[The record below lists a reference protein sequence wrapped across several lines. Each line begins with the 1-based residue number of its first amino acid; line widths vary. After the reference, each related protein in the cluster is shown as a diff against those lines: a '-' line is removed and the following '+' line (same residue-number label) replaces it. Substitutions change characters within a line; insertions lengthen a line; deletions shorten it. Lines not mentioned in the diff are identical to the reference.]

1 LSKSLLFPYK
11 FGNFVLYLKMGKHF
25 LKLPK
30 MGESVV
36 EATLTKWL
44 KEVGDPIDL
53 DDIVVEIATDKV
65 DSDVPSQVS
74 GVLIEKKFIEND
86 VVQVGEVMAVIQTEG
101 DESDDE
107 SDVELEPLK
116 EEKKETALPEAKT
129 FSLPDPLPEFGS
141 VSKMVEEAKSIIS
154 SETSYDNSEF
164 LSPLVKSIV
173 KAEGLSQEE
182 IKRIEG
188 TGKDNRITKKDVLAF
203 LDQIESLP
211 IATKE
216 KQTLL
221 DSALAT
227 EVSSI
232 KKGADSDVI
241 SNSDGDQVIEMTR
254 MAKLTADHM
263 IRSKQT
269 SAHVQSFIE
278 ADLTNLWDW
287 REKVKNEFLK
297 REGEKL
303 TFTPLMI
310 KALIKAL
317 KDFPL
322 LNSSVT
328 GDTIVKRRAI
338 NIGMA
343 AAMDDGNLIVPVIKN
358 ADHLN
363 LVGLAKAV
371 NDMANRSRTQKLKP
385 EEVQGGT
392 FTFTNI
398 GNFGSLTGTPII
410 NQPQV
415 GIVAVGVIRKMPAVI
430 ETNQGDSIAI
440 RKKMI
445 ISHSYDHRIIN
456 GAMGGQFIKSMVD
469 YLENWDINYSI

>member
-1 LSKSLLFPYK
+1 
-11 FGNFVLYLKMGKHF
+11 MGKYF

-44 KEVGDPIDL
+44 KEEGESIEV

-65 DSDVPSQVS
+65 DSDVPSEVS
-74 GVLIEKKFIEND
+74 GVLIEKKFAENE
-86 VVQVGEVMAVIQTEG
+86 VIQVGEVMAVIQTEG
-101 DESDDE
+101 DET
-107 SDVELEPLK
+107 DVEPALEVEPPK
-116 EEKKETALPEAKT
+116 EKIEVSIPKAKT
-129 FSLPDPLPEFGS
+129 LSLPDPLPEFES
-141 VSKMVEEAKSIIS
+141 VSKTVEDAKAMVSPQ
-154 SETSYDNSEF
+154 TSGNNSEF

-182 IKRIEG
+182 LKRIKG
-188 TGKDNRITKKDVLAF
+188 SGKDNRITKKDILAY
-203 LDQIESLP
+203 LAQSGSSSLS
-211 IATKE
+211 ATE
-216 KQTLL
+216 KQMLV
-221 DSALAT
+221 DPSPAAA
-227 EVSSI
+227 VSLI
-232 KKGADSDVI
+232 KTVAESGIIFK
-241 SNSDGDQVIEMTR
+241 SDGDQIIEMTR

-278 ADLTNLWDW
+278 ADLTNLSDW
-287 REKVKNEFLK
+287 REKVKNEFLE

-310 KALIKAL
+310 TALIKAL

-322 LNSSVT
+322 LNSSVA
-328 GDTIVKRRAI
+328 GDTIVQKRAI

-343 AAMDDGNLIVPVIKN
+343 AAMADGNLIVPVIKN

-371 NDMANRSRTQKLKP
+371 NDLAHRARTQQLKP
-385 EEVQGGT
+385 EEVQEGT

-430 ETNQGDSIAI
+430 ETSQGDSIAI

-456 GAMGGQFIKSMVD
+456 GAMGGQFIKSMAD
-469 YLENWDINYSI
+469 YLENWDINRSI

>member
-1 LSKSLLFPYK
+1 
-11 FGNFVLYLKMGKHF
+11 MGKHF

-30 MGESVV
+30 MGESVA

-44 KEVGDPIDL
+44 KEVGESIEV

-65 DSDVPSQVS
+65 DSDVPSEVN
-74 GVLIEKKFIEND
+74 GVLIEKKFAENE
-86 VVQVGEVMAVIQTEG
+86 VIQVGEVMAIIQTEG
-101 DESDDE
+101 DEPDD
-107 SDVELEPLK
+107 DAVAELEPSK
-116 EEKKETALPEAKT
+116 EKEKKEVSIPEAKT
-129 FSLPDPLPEFGS
+129 FSLPDPLPEFES
-141 VSKMVEEAKSIIS
+141 VSKTVEDAKTMVSAD
-154 SETSYDNSEF
+154 TSGNNSEF
-164 LSPLVKSIV
+164 FSPLVKSIA

-182 IKRIEG
+182 LKRIKG
-188 TGKDNRITKKDVLAF
+188 SGKDNRITKKDILAYLTQRSGLSTDFTEKRSEESSSSYSTISSTKTTAEPSVL
-203 LDQIESLP
+203 SR
-211 IATKE
+211 
-216 KQTLL
+216 
-221 DSALAT
+221 
-227 EVSSI
+227 
-232 KKGADSDVI
+232 G
-241 SNSDGDQVIEMTR
+241 DGDQIIEMSR

-263 IRSKQT
+263 IRSKHT

-287 REKVKNEFLK
+287 REKVKNEFLE

-303 TFTPLMI
+303 TFTPLLI
-310 KALIKAL
+310 TALIKAL

-322 LNSSVT
+322 LNSSVE
-328 GDTIVKRRAI
+328 GDTIIQKKDI

-343 AAMDDGNLIVPVIKN
+343 AAMANGNLIVPVIKN

-371 NDMANRSRTQKLKP
+371 NDLAHRARIQQLKP

-430 ETNQGDSIAI
+430 ETSQGDSIAI

-445 ISHSYDHRIIN
+445 ISNSYDHRIIN
-456 GAMGGQFIKSMVD
+456 GAMGGQFIQSMAD
-469 YLENWDINYSI
+469 YLENWDIDQSI

>member
-1 LSKSLLFPYK
+1 
-11 FGNFVLYLKMGKHF
+11 MGKYF

-44 KEVGDPIDL
+44 KEEGESIEV

-65 DSDVPSQVS
+65 DSDLPSEVS
-74 GVLIEKKFIEND
+74 GVLIEKKFAENE
-86 VVQVGEVMAVIQTEG
+86 VVQVGEVMAVIQTE
-101 DESDDE
+101 DDE
-107 SDVELEPLK
+107 TDVESTLEVEPPK
-116 EEKKETALPEAKT
+116 EKTEVSIPKAKT
-129 FSLPDPLPEFGS
+129 LSLPDPLPEFES
-141 VSKMVEEAKSIIS
+141 VSKTVEDAKAMVSPQ
-154 SETSYDNSEF
+154 TSGDNSEF
-164 LSPLVKSIV
+164 ISPLVKSIV
-173 KAEGLSQEE
+173 KAEGLSKVEL
-182 IKRIEG
+182 KRIKG
-188 TGKDNRITKKDVLAF
+188 SGKDNRITKKDILAY
-203 LDQIESLP
+203 LALRGSSPLS
-211 IATKE
+211 ATE
-216 KQTLL
+216 KQMLL
-221 DSALAT
+221 DPSPAAPVSPIKT
-227 EVSSI
+227 VAESSI
-232 KKGADSDVI
+232 ILK
-241 SNSDGDQVIEMTR
+241 SDGDQIIEMTR

-278 ADLTNLWDW
+278 ADLTNLSDW
-287 REKVKNEFLK
+287 REKVKNEFLE

-310 KALIKAL
+310 TALIKAL

-322 LNSSVT
+322 LNSSVA
-328 GDTIVKRRAI
+328 GDTIVQKRAI

-343 AAMDDGNLIVPVIKN
+343 AAMADGNLIVPVIKN

-371 NDMANRSRTQKLKP
+371 NDLAHRARTQQLKP
-385 EEVQGGT
+385 EEVQEGT

-430 ETNQGDSIAI
+430 ETSQGDSIAI

-456 GAMGGQFIKSMVD
+456 GSMGGQFIKSMSD
-469 YLENWDINYSI
+469 YIENWDKNFSI

>member
-1 LSKSLLFPYK
+1 LTYLALRGSSPLSATEKQMLVDPSPAAAVSPIK
-11 FGNFVLYLKMGKHF
+11 TVA
-25 LKLPK
+25 
-30 MGESVV
+30 ES
-36 EATLTKWL
+36 
-44 KEVGDPIDL
+44 
-53 DDIVVEIATDKV
+53 
-65 DSDVPSQVS
+65 
-74 GVLIEKKFIEND
+74 
-86 VVQVGEVMAVIQTEG
+86 
-101 DESDDE
+101 
-107 SDVELEPLK
+107 
-116 EEKKETALPEAKT
+116 
-129 FSLPDPLPEFGS
+129 
-141 VSKMVEEAKSIIS
+141 SII
-154 SETSYDNSEF
+154 
-164 LSPLVKSIV
+164 LK
-173 KAEGLSQEE
+173 
-182 IKRIEG
+182 
-188 TGKDNRITKKDVLAF
+188 
-203 LDQIESLP
+203 
-211 IATKE
+211 
-216 KQTLL
+216 
-221 DSALAT
+221 
-227 EVSSI
+227 
-232 KKGADSDVI
+232 
-241 SNSDGDQVIEMTR
+241 SDGDQIIEMTR

-287 REKVKNEFLK
+287 REKVKNEFLE

-310 KALIKAL
+310 TALIKAL

-322 LNSSVT
+322 LNSSVA
-328 GDTIVKRRAI
+328 GDTIVQKRAI

-343 AAMDDGNLIVPVIKN
+343 AAMADGNLIVPVIKN

-371 NDMANRSRTQKLKP
+371 NDLAHRARTQQLKP
-385 EEVQGGT
+385 EEVQEGT

-430 ETNQGDSIAI
+430 ETSQGDSIAI

-456 GAMGGQFIKSMVD
+456 GSMGGQFIKSMAD
-469 YLENWDINYSI
+469 YLENWDINRSI

>member
-1 LSKSLLFPYK
+1 
-11 FGNFVLYLKMGKHF
+11 MGKYF

-30 MGESVV
+30 MGESVM

-44 KEVGDPIDL
+44 KEVGESIEM

-65 DSDVPSQVS
+65 DSDVPSEVK
-74 GVLIEKKFIEND
+74 GILIEKKFIEND
-86 VVQVGEVMAVIQTEG
+86 VVQVGEVMAVIQTDGDQIDDQTSDEG
-101 DESDDE
+101 NES
-107 SDVELEPLK
+107 SK
-116 EEKKETALPEAKT
+116 EEEKIEVPLPQAKT
-129 FSLPDPLPEFGS
+129 FSLPDPLPEFETI
-141 VSKMVEEAKSIIS
+141 SKSLDNARTMVS
-154 SETSYDNSEF
+154 SESQNISNEF

-173 KAEGLSQEE
+173 KAEGLDQEE
-182 IKRIEG
+182 LKLIRG
-188 TGKDNRITKKDVLAF
+188 SGKNNRITKKDILTY
-203 LDQIESLP
+203 LSQRRNSLTSAEDKYSTLSSRSSP
-211 IATKE
+211 LISSTK
-216 KQTLL
+216 TTTGSDTIL
-221 DSALAT
+221 
-227 EVSSI
+227 
-232 KKGADSDVI
+232 KG
-241 SNSDGDQVIEMTR
+241 DGDQIIEMTR

-278 ADLTNLWDW
+278 ADMTNLWDW
-287 REKVKNEFLK
+287 REKVKNEFLE

-303 TFTPLMI
+303 TLTPLLI
-310 KALIKAL
+310 TALIKAL
-317 KDFPL
+317 KEFPL
-322 LNSSVT
+322 LNSSVE
-328 GDTIVKRRAI
+328 GETITQKRDI

-343 AAMDDGNLIVPVIKN
+343 AAMADGNLIVPVIKN

-363 LVGLAKAV
+363 MVGLARAV
-371 NDMANRSRTQKLKP
+371 NDLAHRARTQQLKP

-415 GIVAVGVIRKMPAVI
+415 GIVAVGIIRKIPAVI
-430 ETNQGDSIAI
+430 ETKYGDSIAI

-456 GAMGGQFIKSMVD
+456 GAMGGKFIKTMSD
-469 YLENWDINYSI
+469 YLENWDKNFSI

>member
-1 LSKSLLFPYK
+1 
-11 FGNFVLYLKMGKHF
+11 MGKYF

-44 KEVGDPIDL
+44 KEEGESIEV

-65 DSDVPSQVS
+65 DSDVPSEVS
-74 GVLIEKKFIEND
+74 GVLIEKKFAENE

-101 DESDDE
+101 DET
-107 SDVELEPLK
+107 DVESALEVEPPK
-116 EEKKETALPEAKT
+116 EKIEVSIPKAKT
-129 FSLPDPLPEFGS
+129 LSLPDPLPEFES
-141 VSKMVEEAKSIIS
+141 VSKTVEDAKAMVSPQ
-154 SETSYDNSEF
+154 TSGDNSEF

-173 KAEGLSQEE
+173 KAEGLSKEE
-182 IKRIEG
+182 LKRIKG
-188 TGKDNRITKKDVLAF
+188 SGKDNRITKKDILAY
-203 LDQIESLP
+203 LALRGSSPLS
-211 IATKE
+211 ATE
-216 KQTLL
+216 KQMLVDPSPAAAVSPIKTV
-221 DSALAT
+221 A
-227 EVSSI
+227 ESSI
-232 KKGADSDVI
+232 ILK
-241 SNSDGDQVIEMTR
+241 SDGDQIIEMTR

-287 REKVKNEFLK
+287 REKVKNEFLE

-310 KALIKAL
+310 TALIKAL

-322 LNSSVT
+322 LNSSVA
-328 GDTIVKRRAI
+328 GDTIVQKRAI

-343 AAMDDGNLIVPVIKN
+343 AAMADGNLIVPVIKN

-371 NDMANRSRTQKLKP
+371 NDLAHRARTQQLKP
-385 EEVQGGT
+385 EEVQEGT

-430 ETNQGDSIAI
+430 ETSQGDSIAI

-456 GAMGGQFIKSMVD
+456 GSMGGQFIKSMAD
-469 YLENWDINYSI
+469 YLENWDINRSI

>member
-1 LSKSLLFPYK
+1 
-11 FGNFVLYLKMGKHF
+11 
-25 LKLPK
+25 
-30 MGESVV
+30 MGESVA

-44 KEVGDPIDL
+44 KEVGELIEV

-65 DSDVPSQVS
+65 DSDVPSEVN
-74 GVLIEKKFIEND
+74 GVLIEKKFAENE
-86 VVQVGEVMAVIQTEG
+86 VVQVGEVMAIIQTES
-101 DESDDE
+101 DEPDDAGIAK
-107 SDVELEPLK
+107 LEPLK
-116 EEKKETALPEAKT
+116 KIEKKEISIPKVKT
-129 FSLPDPLPEFGS
+129 FSLPDPLPEFES
-141 VSKMVEEAKSIIS
+141 VYKTLENAKTIVSAD
-154 SETSYDNSEF
+154 TSFNNSEF

-182 IKRIEG
+182 IKRIKG
-188 TGKDNRITKKDVLAF
+188 SGKDNRITKNDLLTYLA
-203 LDQIESLP
+203 QRGSS
-211 IATKE
+211 ATPVKKE
-216 KQTLL
+216 HIFVTPSDPSSTL
-221 DSALAT
+221 STTTPTA
-227 EVSSI
+227 S
-232 KKGADSDVI
+232 GVI
-241 SNSDGDQVIEMTR
+241 SQADGNQFIEMSR

-278 ADLTNLWDW
+278 TDMTHLWDW
-287 REKVKNEFLK
+287 REKVKDDFLQ

-303 TFTPLMI
+303 TFTPLLI
-310 KALIKAL
+310 TALIKAL

-322 LNSSVT
+322 LNSSME
-328 GDTIVKRRAI
+328 GDTIIQKRDI

-343 AAMDDGNLIVPVIKN
+343 AAMADGNLIVPVIKN
-358 ADHLN
+358 TDHLN
-363 LVGLAKAV
+363 MVGLAKSV
-371 NDMANRSRTQKLKP
+371 NDLAHRARTQQLKP

-430 ETNQGDSIAI
+430 ETSQGDSIAI

-456 GAMGGQFIKSMVD
+456 GALGGQFIKSMSD
-469 YLENWDINYSI
+469 YLENWDKDFSI